1 MWEDKGTYR
10 ETSLKVTA
18 MRVLFWNVLGNPIKA
33 LIVILCLLHGHRN
46 VREMSPVAPCSAGW
60 GLRLHLAGQQCQ
72 RAAQAAAAPAASPW
86 NANRQEQPRVEKSR
100 VTPGNYPW
108 HWPEHWCPW
117 LPTTVP
123 KLFFQATFLVTSSL
137 PTSYKWCFHPKNDGT
152 WEHASPG
159 MQADQECRK
168 TELWLCWIHRSKCT
182 CLCAFLASVEETGGG
197 NWLPPV
203 PFL

>member
-1 MWEDKGTYR
+1 MGTGMSERCHLWHRARLAED
-10 ETSLKVTA
+10 SDSIWQASSV
-18 MRVLFWNVLGNPIKA
+18 
-33 LIVILCLLHGHRN
+33 
-46 VREMSPVAPCSAGW
+46 
-60 GLRLHLAGQQCQ
+60 
-72 RAAQAAAAPAASPW
+72 RAAQATAAPAASPW

-100 VTPGNYPW
+100 VFPGNYPW

-123 KLFFQATFLVTSSL
+123 KLFFQATLLVISSL

-159 MQADQECRK
+159 MQANQECRK

-182 CLCAFLASVEETGGG
+182 SLRVFLTSVEETGGG